1 MCSELCEGRVN
12 ASSRKAQSFEIGA
25 SAGKARAGEC
35 GMEEPRKS
43 YEHEPYVRIVSNHD
57 SLVQPKME

>member
-1 MCSELCEGRVN
+1 VN

-43 YEHEPYVRIVSNHD
+43 YEHKPYVRIVSNHD
-57 SLVQPKME
+57 SLVQAKME